1 MRAFSLWLFCAV
13 MLLSAGCWGRAQVEG
28 GFAGA
33 LDEYRE
39 AVLANAPRRAYRLLD
54 SDTQQKLPYAQFER
68 EWKANRKEMVHEARL
83 MKVKN
88 GRMQAVIHLRKDVTA
103 TMVAEKPGRWRV
115 EDAPGLRPTP
125 SDPAQLIRLLVTALE
140 RRDLPMYMSLLSPA
154 YQKAVSDEL
163 ELKIKQIEKAGEQM
177 STTSGSGEVA
187 RIPLDATGAV
197 LLVLRKVN
205 GAWRV
210 DGWETA
216 RSGKGK

>member
-1 MRAFSLWLFCAV
+1 MRAFYWMICAV
-13 MLLSAGCWGRAQVEG
+13 TLLTAGCWGRTQVEK
-28 GFAGA
+28 GFSGA

-39 AVLANAPRRAYRLLD
+39 AVLSNQPRKAYRLLD

-68 EWKANRKEMVHEARL
+68 EWKTNRREMVHEARR
-83 MKVKN
+83 MKLKN
-88 GRMQAVIHLRKDVTA
+88 ARMQAVIYLRKDVTA
-103 TMVAEKPGRWRV
+103 TMVAEKPGQWRV
-115 EDAPGLRPTP
+115 EDAPGLRPAP
-125 SDPAQLIRLLVTALE
+125 SDPAQLIRMLVSALE
-140 RRDLPMYMSLLSPA
+140 RRDFAMYLSLLSPA
-154 YQKAVSDEL
+154 YQKAVSDEI
-163 ELKIKQIEKAGEQM
+163 EQKIKQIEKAAEQM

-210 DGWETA
+210 DGWESA